1 MHHVAFDL
9 LNAVNSR
16 FSHVSKAVCAHS
28 FLVMNDD
35 IYEEQTVQIIL
46 QQSSPFTPKAVGG
59 QGLFSSSSPFF
70 SRIPEAG
77 SRNVIMLPPS
87 LLSLRARPHN
97 SKCPPFRS
105 TANKILS

>member
-16 FSHVSKAVCAHS
+16 SSHVTKAVCAHS

-35 IYEEQTVQIIL
+35 IYEEQTVHIIL
-46 QQSSPFTPKAVGG
+46 QQSSPFTPVGG

-70 SRIPEAG
+70 SRIPGAG

-87 LLSLRARPHN
+87 LPPVPQ
-97 SKCPPFRS
+97 SKTPQF
-105 TANKILS
+105 